1 MPISAQMSVWGLYQI
16 DPTILDGLQLPEEL
30 DRETL
35 IDNLLLETESLE
47 VLYPNPNFLKMA
59 VEVWSKERL
68 PIWEKLYETTIL
80 EYNPIENYD
89 RMETGTNSASGT
101 SSGQNSS
108 TSSGENE
115 SITSNTAYDSNTFA
129 DSAKAESSGSNNATN
144 SGSNEFENTGTFTT
158 RVHGNIGVTTSQQ
171 MIEAQREVVKFCLT
185 GYIIEEFTD
194 RFCVGVY

>member
-16 DPTILDGLQLPEEL
+16 DPTILDGLQLPEEI

-47 VLYPNPNFLKMA
+47 VLYPNPDFMKMA
-59 VEVWSKERL
+59 VEVWSKERVSV
-68 PIWEKLYETTIL
+68 WEKLYETTIL

-101 SSGQNSS
+101 SSG
-108 TSSGENE
+108 ENE
-115 SITSNTAYDSNTFA
+115 SKTSSTAYDTNTFA
-129 DSAKAESSGSNNATN
+129 DRDKQVSG
-144 SGSNEFENTGTFTT
+144 GSNEFENTGSFTT

>member
-16 DPTILDGLQLPEEL
+16 DPTILDGLHLPEAV

-35 IDNLLLETESLE
+35 VDNLLLETESLE
-47 VLYPNPNFLKMA
+47 VLYPSPAFLKKA

-89 RMETGTNSASGT
+89 RIETGTNTASGE
-101 SSGQNSS
+101 
-108 TSSGENE
+108 SSGENE
-115 SITSNTAYDSNTFA
+115 STSSATAYDSNEFSDTG
-129 DSAKAESSGSNNATN
+129 KGVSSGSNT
-144 SGSNEFENTGTFTT
+144 FENTGTFNT

-185 GYIIEEFTD
+185 GYIIEEFTQ

>member
-16 DPTILDGLQLPEEL
+16 DPTILDGLQLPEEI

-47 VLYPNPNFLKMA
+47 VLYPNPDFLKMA

-68 PIWEKLYETTIL
+68 PIWEKLYETTVL

-89 RMETGTNSASGT
+89 RYETGTNTASGT
-101 SSGQNSS
+101 SSGQNES
-108 TSSGENE
+108 TSSA
-115 SITSNTAYDSNTFA
+115 TAYDSNEFA
-129 DSAKAESSGSNNATN
+129 DTGKGVSG
-144 SGSNEFENTGTFTT
+144 GSNEFENTGTFTT

>member
-16 DPTILDGLQLPEEL
+16 DPTILDGLQLPEEI

-47 VLYPNPNFLKMA
+47 VLYPNPDFLKMA
-59 VEVWSKERL
+59 VEAWSKERL

-101 SSGQNSS
+101 SSGQNES
-108 TSSGENE
+108 TSSA
-115 SITSNTAYDSNTFA
+115 TAYDSNEFA
-129 DSAKAESSGSNNATN
+129 DTGKGVSG
-144 SGSNEFENTGTFTT
+144 GSNEFENTGTFTT
-158 RVHGNIGVTTSQQ
+158 RVHGNVGVKTTQS
-171 MIEAQREVVKFCLT
+171 MIQEQREVVKFCLT